1 MREKE
6 INRWQLTND
15 ENHLNEN
22 VQQEDE
28 ERDV

>member
-6 INRWQLTND
+6 INRWLLMND
-15 ENHLNEN
+15 ENQLNEN
-22 VQQEDE
+22 VQQDDE